1 MRGVSPSQASPSQS
15 QASSSKHKQNHCPPQ
30 DNTKQAKPAKPPSP
44 TTNQEQLAQ
53 ASQAPLPPQASQTS
67 PHQPT
72 IITSPKP
79 PQRATG
85 EGEQRRRGRRRSV
98 DSVSDGFEPSMTTMT
113 MPGQQ
118 GWQELEGTNPH
129 KWRTSSPHDHHHRD
143 NYPCHPQTQPNK
155 ILVRPG
161 TISSGMKDTQV
172 PRKPQGAMA
181 LTTRSK
187 ARWTSYSTHG
197 TSRRSGK

>member
-1 MRGVSPSQASPSQS
+1 MSLPHKLPPHKARQAQASKTT
-15 QASSSKHKQNHCPPQ
+15 ALHKTTP
-30 DNTKQAKPAKPPSP
+30 KQAKPAKPPSP

-155 ILVRPG
+155 VNPPF
-161 TISSGMKDTQV
+161 TSHCHFCHNQT
-172 PRKPQGAMA
+172 PQYELNMA
-181 LTTRSK
+181 
-187 ARWTSYSTHG
+187 
-197 TSRRSGK
+197 